1 MSYILTETKCRRYWL
16 KRNVVDTDWNEVER
30 HVERHVELYVER
42 NVLQIGLLIRN
53 YFTFNYLLLINAYN

>member
-1 MSYILTETKCRRYWL
+1 M
-16 KRNVVDTDWNEVER
+16 ER